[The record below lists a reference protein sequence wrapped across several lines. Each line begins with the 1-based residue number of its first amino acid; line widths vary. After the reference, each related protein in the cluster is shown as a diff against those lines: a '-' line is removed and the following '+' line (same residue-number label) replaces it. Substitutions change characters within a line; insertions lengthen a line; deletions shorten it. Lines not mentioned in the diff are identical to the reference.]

1 MSGLVGLLLV
11 SISVGLSNFAGAIG
25 IGLSG
30 IDARTRIRV
39 GIAFGLFE
47 ALMPI
52 IGLLV
57 GQAVAG
63 YVGHLAKYVG
73 GAILVVTGAYTI
85 WQGRKMESEEKRPP
99 PKDLRTH
106 RLIVTALAL
115 SIDNLAVGF
124 ALAIYHIQIVL
135 AAVTMGVVSVA
146 MSLVGLELGHRLGA
160 VVEARAEEL
169 GGVVLIG
176 VGIALATGLLG

>member
-1 MSGLVGLLLV
+1 MPGLIGLLLV
-11 SISVGLSNFAGAIG
+11 SVSVGLSNFAGAIG

-47 ALMPI
+47 AVMPI
-52 IGLLV
+52 IGLLL

-63 YVGHLAKYVG
+63 YLGHLAKYIG
-73 GAILVVTGAYTI
+73 GGILILTGAYTI
-85 WQGRKMESEEKRPP
+85 WQGRRVESEEKERKP
-99 PKDLRTH
+99 LATR
-106 RLIVTALAL
+106 RLLITALAL

-124 ALAIYHIQIVL
+124 ALAIYRIPIVL
-135 AAVTMGVVSVA
+135 AAVTMGVVSVV
-146 MSLVGLELGHRLGA
+146 MSLAGLELGHRLGA
-160 VVEARAEEL
+160 RVEAWSEEI

-176 VGIALATGLLG
+176 VGIAIATGLLG